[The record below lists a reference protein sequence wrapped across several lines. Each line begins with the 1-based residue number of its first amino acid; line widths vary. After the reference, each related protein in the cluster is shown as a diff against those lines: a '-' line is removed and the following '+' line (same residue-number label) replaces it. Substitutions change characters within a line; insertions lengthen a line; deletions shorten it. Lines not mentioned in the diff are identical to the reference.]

1 MLCSDISFIR
11 FCCTG
16 RLLFDNLKKTV
27 GYALTANIPE
37 LTPFLLFI
45 LANVPLPLG
54 AIAIVLICIGTDIVC
69 KMELTMLLTFICHDQ
84 PPSLLTPL
92 RFLLSLWPMR
102 RLRTRSWRGLLGTQQ
117 GTDWPARSFCSC
129 LMHRLGCWK

>member
-1 MLCSDISFIR
+1 MIHSIHTHIS
-11 FCCTG
+11 TG
-16 RLLFDNLKKTV
+16 RLLFDNLKKTI

-69 KMELTMLLTFICHDQ
+69 MKLACHHK
-84 PPSLLTPL
+84 STPVL
-92 RFLLSLWPMR
+92 QNPCRFQLSPWPTKK
-102 RLRTRSWRGLLGTQQ
+102 LKTRSWRGLLGTLR
-117 GTDWPARSFCSC
+117 GTGWPATSSC
-129 LMHRLGCWK
+129 FSRMHKLECWRQGQINN